1 VTVAVETLWGP
12 IYTDDAGIHSR
23 SSTGV
28 EKMVSIIVRVAGSF
42 GVMASEP
49 NTEPKRG
56 WRNFSLRST
65 PNLKQQDERGRS
77 LDA

>member
-49 NTEPKRG
+49 NT
-56 WRNFSLRST
+56 